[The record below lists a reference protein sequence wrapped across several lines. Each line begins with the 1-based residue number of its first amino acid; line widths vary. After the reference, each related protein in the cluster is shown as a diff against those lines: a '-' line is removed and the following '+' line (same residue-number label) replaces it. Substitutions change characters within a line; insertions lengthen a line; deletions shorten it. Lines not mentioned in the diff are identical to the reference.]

1 MSREPAPPPPPP
13 PPGGPTHPPPP
24 GPPGGT
30 PSRRVFA
37 IVAAVLLAVVVAII
51 ALVLLV
57 PGGAPTT
64 VAEVAD
70 EAVDA
75 AESLDV
81 DAGIDLLCE
90 PPSAEDRATLED
102 VIAEAQDRAGTQDP
116 EVDYEISDVEGD
128 AEGSFRVTV
137 SSDEEGLDDEGFSA
151 IVIVETDGDRSCVA
165 SIEDA
170 D

>member
-1 MSREPAPPPPPP
+1 M
-13 PPGGPTHPPPP
+13 
-24 GPPGGT
+24 
-30 PSRRVFA
+30 VL
-37 IVAAVLLAVVVAII
+37 AAALLALVVAVVVVAV
-51 ALVLLV
+51 VLS
-57 PGGAPTT
+57 GGAPGT

-90 PPSAEDRATLED
+90 APSAEDRATLEE
-102 VIAEAQDRAGTQDP
+102 VIAEAQDRAGTDDP

-137 SSDEEGLDDEGFSA
+137 SSDETGLEDEGFSA
-151 IVIVETDGDRSCVA
+151 IVVVERDGDRSCVA
-165 SIEDA
+165 AIEDA